1 MEYIALDLEWNQ
13 AVKAEDKVTEP
24 VILNGEIIQIGA
36 VKLNEKREIV
46 STFGTL
52 VRPCHYI
59 KMQDYV
65 RKLTG
70 IRERDLKKAP
80 SFPEVFQR
88 FQGWCGGDFCLLV
101 WGGNDMGILRDNAR
115 LHGLDSSW
123 LPKSYDLQRI
133 YGRQFEAEK
142 RAFSLAAAA
151 EHLSLPSGGSP
162 FHDARNDAMYT
173 ALVFQKVDWQ
183 RAMEEENAGGEQR
196 SDRAVF
202 TGYPKRSAVL
212 RDRTVS
218 HPGCPQCGRRLVQT
232 RWISQKHQKWV
243 MLGTCPLHGCYF
255 FQLRLSMNQE
265 GWRAVRQAVPAA
277 QEHRDYYQQLQ
288 EKKKKRRRVSS
299 APRQE
304 KREEAK
310 AARADG

>member
-24 VILNGEIIQIGA
+24 VVLNGEIIQIGA

-52 VRPCHYI
+52 IRPRHYTR
-59 KMQDYV
+59 MQDYV

-88 FQGWCGGDFCLLV
+88 FQEWCGGEFCLLV

-142 RAFSLAAAA
+142 RAFSLSAAA
-151 EHLSLPSGGSP
+151 EHLGLPSGGSP

-173 ALVFQKVDWQ
+173 AQVFQKVDWQ
-183 RAMEEENAGGEQR
+183 RAMEEENAGGAQR
-196 SDRAVF
+196 NDRAVF

-212 RDRTVS
+212 RDRDVS

-232 RWISQKHQKWV
+232 KWLSQKHQKWV
-243 MLGTCPLHGCYF
+243 MLGTCSLHGCYF
-255 FQLRLSMNQE
+255 FRLRLSTNQE
-265 GWRAVRQAVPAA
+265 GWRAVRQAVPASE
-277 QEHRDYYQQLQ
+277 EHRSCYQQLQ
-288 EKKKKRRRVSS
+288 EKKRARRGSHVH
-299 APRQE
+299 RQE
-304 KREEAK
+304 ERTETK
-310 AARADG
+310 AACADG